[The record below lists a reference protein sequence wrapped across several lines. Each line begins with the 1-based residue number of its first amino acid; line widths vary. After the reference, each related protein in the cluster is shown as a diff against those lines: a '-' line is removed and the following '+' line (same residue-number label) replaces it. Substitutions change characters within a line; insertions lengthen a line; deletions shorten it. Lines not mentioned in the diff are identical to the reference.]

1 MQPPRLLGFLVASLL
16 LVYPTSAT
24 GQHQRLDPSRLP
36 SETLPDPERRD
47 DVGNSSM
54 SISTASPETQ
64 RWFDQGL
71 NLMHC
76 FWDFEAYRAFRMA
89 ARLDPEAAMTYW
101 GLFMSLGYNPTEQAQ
116 ARSDALERARTL
128 APSATPRERLYIEA
142 AATLEELQG
151 REAQTAYVAAMEHLV
166 KSYPDDVQAKLL
178 LSRFLVVDSGGFY
191 SQPDRPLIQS
201 SFERAEELL
210 GPLLETHPENAG
222 LHHYWIHTHEVGQ
235 HPEKA
240 LESARRLPRL
250 AAGAGHTLH
259 MPGHL
264 YFQLG
269 DYEKAYDAFQ
279 QALRFDRA
287 YMQTTG
293 IEAVD
298 NWSYSH
304 NLEYLVANCSEDG
317 RYEEGLGYARELQS
331 QPVDLLRSEATGLG
345 YLLYGG
351 RTAAA
356 RLDFRYGRWG
366 RAAADLQRGLEE
378 WRFASQVS
386 ADYVGG
392 LLEYA
397 LTMDAAEK
405 GELPKAAARFQR
417 LVQVGVR
424 LTREQ
429 ADFGSDWYFEAA
441 KRVLAI
447 ATIEA
452 AATLLS
458 VQGQHDQAVEQMQ
471 RAAQME
477 AVLSYGEPP
486 PYSRPIAESLGSIHL
501 RAGRWSEAR
510 AAYQTALTSRPDSGH
525 PWIGI
530 ARSWAGAGDTRNAQA
545 AYRRFLEVWRHAD
558 EDLAQVREARTWL
571 AEHP

>member
-1 MQPPRLLGFLVASLL
+1 MVLSFVVSSLL
-16 LVYPTSAT
+16 LCPSSAP
-24 GQHQRLDPSRLP
+24 GQHRRLDPSRLP
-36 SETLPDPERRD
+36 AETLPTPERRD

-54 SISTASPETQ
+54 PISTSSPEAQ

-71 NLMHC
+71 NLLHC
-76 FWDFEAYRAFRMA
+76 FWDFEAYRAFRAA
-89 ARLDPEAAMTYW
+89 ARSDPQAAMAYW
-101 GLFMSLGYNPTEQAQ
+101 GLFMSLGYNPTEQSQ
-116 ARSDALERARTL
+116 ARSEALERARAL
-128 APSATPRERLYIEA
+128 APRATPRERLYIEA
-142 AATLEELQG
+142 AATLEEHQG
-151 REAQTAYVAAMEHLV
+151 RAAQTAYVAAMEHLV
-166 KSYPDDVQAKLL
+166 ASYPDDLQAKLL
-178 LSRFLVVDSGGFY
+178 LARFLVVDSGGVY
-191 SQPDRPLIQS
+191 SQPDRPGIHS
-201 SFERAEELL
+201 PFERSEELL
-210 GPLLETHPENAG
+210 EPLLQTHPQNAG
-222 LHHYWIHTHEVGQ
+222 LHHYWIHTHEVGPR
-235 HPEKA
+235 PEKA
-240 LESARRLPRL
+240 LESARKLPQL
-250 AAGAGHTLH
+250 APGAGHTLH

-279 QALRFDRA
+279 QALRFDRS
-287 YMQTTG
+287 YMERTG
-293 IEAVD
+293 VEAVD

-317 RYEEGLGYARELQS
+317 RYREGLRYARELQS

-345 YLLYGG
+345 YLVYGG

-366 RAAADLQRGLEE
+366 PAAAALQQGLEE

-405 GELPKAAARFQR
+405 GDLAKAAARLQR
-417 LVQVGVR
+417 LSQIGVR
-424 LTREQ
+424 LTTEQ
-429 ADFGSDWYFEAA
+429 AGFGSDWYFEAA

-471 RAAQME
+471 RASRME
-477 AVLSYGEPP
+477 AVLGYGEPP
-486 PYSRPIAESLGSIHL
+486 LYARPIAESLGSIHL
-501 RAGRWSEAR
+501 RAERWSEAR
-510 AAYQTALTSRPDSGH
+510 AAYQTALVSRPDSGH

-545 AYRRFLEVWRHAD
+545 AYRRFLALWRHAD
-558 EDLAQVREARTWL
+558 EDLPQVREARAWL
-571 AEHP
+571 EEHP